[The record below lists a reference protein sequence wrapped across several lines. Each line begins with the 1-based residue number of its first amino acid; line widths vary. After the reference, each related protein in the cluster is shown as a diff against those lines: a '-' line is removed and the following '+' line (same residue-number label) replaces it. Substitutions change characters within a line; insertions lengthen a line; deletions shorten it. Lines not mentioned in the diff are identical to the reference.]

1 MTIEEKVEKRAEIRL
16 NSDILLSM
24 DISAN
29 ANGIALFQTP
39 DGKYFT
45 NKINRMTGIATAKN
59 FINEDVAVKIF
70 DICRAKYQNREDLF

>member
-1 MTIEEKVEKRAEIRL
+1 MTIEEKIGKQAEIRL
-16 NSDILLSM
+16 KVDVLLSM

-29 ANGIALFQTP
+29 ANGIALFQTA

-45 NKINRMTGIATAKN
+45 NKINRMIGIITTKN
-59 FINEDVAVKIF
+59 FISEDVAVKIF